1 MIFKIDLLKLYMHTF
16 LLLINFYLKLML
28 TYVMIEYIRF
38 LFWRKKMNDK
48 TEEILESDLIY
59 FIYKKDY
66 DETSLKSLL
75 LSHPEIQFISLV
87 GVDLGGNDTDEKIP
101 ISVFLDNINEFI
113 KIGIQTDGS
122 SVVLP
127 KIATLNNGKVD
138 LIPDTEAKWF
148 IDYNYENIDCVTKKP
163 IGTLRI
169 PCFLK
174 HNNKYIDSR
183 SILKQVSKHFQSEI
197 IKLFDSKEL
206 CQHMGFAKEDIVSV
220 NLTVATELEF
230 WVRSPENNS
239 VKASELSASEIMQ
252 EQYWKRTKHS
262 VRTALERSLTILEN
276 YGLKPEM
283 GHKEVGG
290 VKAKLTSDGTT
301 IDILEQLE
309 IDWLYSEALQAADN
323 ELLARTFIKEIFQ
336 EHGLDVSFKAKPI
349 DDVAG
354 SGEHTHIGVS
364 ILLKNGKI
372 KNIFNPQN
380 KYGNFLSIP
389 GWGALMG
396 ILKNYEVLN
405 PFISATNDSLKRL
418 KPGFEA
424 PVCIVASIGTDV
436 KTPSRN
442 RTVLIG
448 LIRDFNSPLAT
459 RFEVR
464 SPNPHSNTYLVIATL
479 YQAMLDGIYY
489 AVNSKKTM
497 AELEAE
503 FKKGYREPADYLEN
517 NRVYHSELD
526 VFESYSK
533 EEREK
538 FFGKHPSTVW
548 ENLEGLSQYP
558 EKLNILFPSGA
569 FTELIIYSYSIGV
582 QKRWLTEITNRII
595 PQIAKRFSN
604 IIPLHYNLESTNSLD
619 EKRWKEIKILKMDLL
634 KDCEDNLSLF
644 TKIRIAIKNKNY
656 NEVSRLQIII
666 QDTIREIEDKYL
678 VYKRNIIEF

>member
-1 MIFKIDLLKLYMHTF
+1 
-16 LLLINFYLKLML
+16 
-28 TYVMIEYIRF
+28 
-38 LFWRKKMNDK
+38 MNDK
-48 TEEILESDLIY
+48 TEKMLEPDLLY
-59 FIYKKDY
+59 FISKKDH
-66 DETSLKSLL
+66 DETYLKSLL
-75 LSHPEIQFISLV
+75 LSHPEIQFVSLV

-101 ISVFLDNINEFI
+101 ISVFLDSINEFI
-113 KIGIQTDGS
+113 ENGIQTDGS

-127 KIATLNNGKVD
+127 GIATLNNGKVD

-148 IDYNYENIDCVTKKP
+148 IDYNYENIDCVTEKP

-174 HNNKYIDSR
+174 HNNSYIDSR
-183 SILKQVSKHFQSEI
+183 SILKQVSKHFQAEI

-206 CQHMGFAKEDIVSV
+206 CQQMGFTKEDIAFVD
-220 NLTVATELEF
+220 LTAATELEF

-239 VKASELSASEIMQ
+239 VKASELSASEVMQ

-262 VRTALERSLTILEN
+262 VRTALERSLTLLEN

-301 IDILEQLE
+301 TDILEQLE

-323 ELLARTFIKEIFQ
+323 ELLARTFVKEIFQ
-336 EHGLDVSFKAKPI
+336 GHGLDVSFKAKPI
-349 DDVAG
+349 NGVAG
-354 SGEHTHIGVS
+354 SGEHTHVGIS
-364 ILLKNGKI
+364 ILLKDGQR
-372 KNIFNPQN
+372 KNLFNPQN
-380 KYGNFLSIP
+380 KYDNFLSVP

-405 PFISATNDSLKRL
+405 PFISATNDSLERL

-424 PVCIVASIGTDV
+424 PICIVASIGTDV

-442 RTVLIG
+442 RTVLMG
-448 LIRDFNSPLAT
+448 LIRDLDSPLAT

-479 YQAMLDGIYY
+479 YQTMLDGIYY
-489 AVNSKKTM
+489 AVNSGKTM

-503 FKKGYREPADYLEN
+503 FKKGYGEPADYLEN
-517 NRVYHSELD
+517 DRVYHSELD
-526 VFESYSK
+526 VFEAYSE

-538 FFGKHPSTVW
+538 FFGQHPATVW
-548 ENLEGLSQYP
+548 ENLKGLSQYP
-558 EKLNILFPSGA
+558 EKLNTLLSSGI
-569 FTELIIYSYSIGV
+569 FTELIIYSYCIGV

-595 PQIAKRFSN
+595 PQTAKRFLS
-604 IIPLHYNLESTNSLD
+604 IVPLHYNLESTKSTNSLD
-619 EKRWKEIKILKMDLL
+619 EKRWEEIKIFKMSLL
-634 KDCEDNLSLF
+634 KDSEDNLSLF
-644 TKIRIAIKNKNY
+644 TQIRIAIEDEAY
-656 NEVSRLQIII
+656 SEVSRLQLAI
-666 QDTIREIEDKYL
+666 QDTIREVQDKYI
-678 VYKRNIIEF
+678 VYKRNIVEF